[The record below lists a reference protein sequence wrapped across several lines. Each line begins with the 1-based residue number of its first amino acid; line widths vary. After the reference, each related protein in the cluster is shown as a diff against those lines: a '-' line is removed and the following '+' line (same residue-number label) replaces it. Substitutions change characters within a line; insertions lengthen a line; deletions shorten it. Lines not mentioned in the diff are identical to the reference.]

1 MISIL
6 KPINIAYADDHVAV
20 RKGIKSI
27 IEEDSNIRVVIEGN
41 DGQQLLEKLILAD
54 TRPDLC
60 LIDLHMPEMNGFIL
74 LKEIRK
80 RWPKLPAII
89 LSAFAEEYHI
99 LEMIRSG
106 ANGYLLKS
114 CRPEEIISA
123 IQNVINKG
131 YHYNNILS
139 EEKTEQI
146 LALNPKAIKLN
157 EREIQ
162 LLELVCTEL
171 NYAEIAQQLNTS
183 FKTIDGIRARLC
195 EKLSIHSRVGLAI
208 TAIRLGYYSI
218 ENDFLLN
225 QK

>member
-1 MISIL
+1 L
-6 KPINIAYADDHVAV
+6 KHITIAYADDHIAV

-27 IEEDSNIRVVIEGN
+27 LEEDYNIRIVIEGH
-41 DGQQLLEKLILAD
+41 DGQQLLENLILAD
-54 TRPDLC
+54 SRPDLC
-60 LIDLHMPEMNGFIL
+60 LIDLHMPGMNGFIL

-99 LEMIRSG
+99 LEIIRSG

-114 CRPEEIISA
+114 CPPQEIIMA
-123 IQNVINKG
+123 IHNVVSKG
-131 YHYNNILS
+131 YHYNTILN
-139 EEKTEQI
+139 EENVEQI
-146 LALNPKAIKLN
+146 LTLHPKNIKLN

-171 NYAEIAQQLNTS
+171 NYAQIAQRLNTS

-195 EKLSIHSRVGLAI
+195 EKLNIHSRVGLAI
-208 TAIRLGYYSI
+208 TAIRLGYYTI
-218 ENDFLLN
+218 DNPILLN
-225 QK
+225 QIQN